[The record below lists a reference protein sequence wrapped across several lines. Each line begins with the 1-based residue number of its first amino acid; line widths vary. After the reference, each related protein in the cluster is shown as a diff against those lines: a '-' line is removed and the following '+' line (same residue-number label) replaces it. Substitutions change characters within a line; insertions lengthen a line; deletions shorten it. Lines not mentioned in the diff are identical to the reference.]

1 MNKWLKR
8 FFIVPA
14 FFVGC
19 LLVFAFLINLALPRA
34 DSYLTVSD
42 LKHRS
47 KISAFKYVA
56 LGDSLTQGVGDTTN
70 QGGFVPILSRQVESD
85 YHYRVTAKNYG
96 VSGNTSQQILTRLEE
111 KKDLKKD
118 MQKADLLTL
127 TLGGNDVM
135 AILRKNISDLTLD
148 SFTKPAQDYQ
158 KHLRK
163 IIELAR
169 KGNKDLPI
177 YVLGIYNPYYLNF
190 PDMTQMQEVVD
201 NWNEGTKQVTQEY
214 DKVYFVEINDR
225 LYKGIDGKEG
235 VTESGDGSNKADKRN
250 DVLYEKDHFHPNN
263 TGYQIMANAVLEK
276 VNETKKD
283 W

>member
-1 MNKWLKR
+1 MNKKFLIAPG
-8 FFIVPA
+8 FFILA
-14 FFVGC
+14 
-19 LLVFAFLINLALPRA
+19 LLVFGLAINFLLPKA
-34 DSYLTVSD
+34 DSRLTD
-42 LKHRS
+42 ADFKHRNKS
-47 KISAFKYVA
+47 TAFNYVA

-70 QGGFVPILSRQVESD
+70 QGGFIPILSRQLESD
-85 YHYRVTAKNYG
+85 YRYQVTAKNYG

-135 AILRKNISDLTLD
+135 AVLRKNISDLTLD

-169 KGNKDLPI
+169 KGNKGLPI

-235 VTESGDGSNKADKRN
+235 VTESGDGSNKADKRS

>member
-1 MNKWLKR
+1 M
-8 FFIVPA
+8 
-14 FFVGC
+14 
-19 LLVFAFLINLALPRA
+19 
-34 DSYLTVSD
+34 
-42 LKHRS
+42 
-47 KISAFKYVA
+47 
-56 LGDSLTQGVGDTTN
+56 
-70 QGGFVPILSRQVESD
+70 
-85 YHYRVTAKNYG
+85 TAKNYG

-135 AILRKNISDLTLD
+135 AVLRKNISDLTLD

-225 LYKGIDGKEG
+225 LYKEIDGKEG